1 MSRIAHITLTDRA
14 VPTRRGPGILQRLHR
29 HLAGVEKAMA
39 GQARRTALSADI
51 LGDSRLTPDELTDT
65 PSHDPA
71 LPFFMQ
77 AGFGRHQR

>member
-1 MSRIAHITLTDRA
+1 MSRIAHLDLMDRA
-14 VPTRRGPGILQRLHR
+14 ADPRRGPGILQRLHR
-29 HLAGVEKAMA
+29 HFAGVEKAMA

-51 LGDSRLTPDELTDT
+51 LSDSGLTPDDLTDA

-77 AGFGRHQR
+77 ASFGRRDR